1 MLSTLLFLGA
11 VGLQRPWDLRG
22 YSGDGLALLT
32 ERSQAYGYVHTERF
46 LAQVAQADG
55 DQTLTAAVTCWSA
68 QLWGV
73 DEQTLYYVDMHRKPV
88 YAEVRLPRGLIGRTG
103 KVLGCRGLALL
114 NDEAGHP
121 LLAITDRGDTHLT
134 QAFPRLMESYHQA
147 MAKQFI
153 QMVVLDREGMGAEFL
168 HSLAGVCEVT
178 TLLRSNQ
185 YQGEASFIDVGPFS
199 PLTVDEEG
207 NVIREVAAARFEL
220 KLPGETEKAISLTVA
235 LLRDWSRLTLSDEPV
250 EVTPA
255 SWEEPRWWEEGYVAT
270 PLPTPA
276 KAPKLIPIVSTA
288 ESVDVVDLVA
298 DYKRRW
304 PAQENIIRD
313 FLIPLGWETNHGYAK
328 TVVENSEVAK
338 RRQAWQT
345 HIDNVRRWRANALVK
360 SDQAGKLYRR
370 RWQKAKEH
378 GDELYRQLNQEQ
390 SELELADIPWYQ
402 VKRQIKEKQVIIDA
416 ELEQM
421 WTKAHKAYHNSNREW
436 EKARN
441 YVLKERQ
448 LLRQLADLDSQE
460 KRMYEL
466 DNRKDQIMTILRVAL
481 TNLIMWTRDQFF
493 SQAYAK
499 ATWKRLA
506 PFFRLP
512 GLVIDE
518 ADRCLVY
525 LRPFND
531 SQLNRDLDALCH
543 RVNATQPC
551 LPDGRYLQFVRHK
564 FAPQITDMPP

>member
-55 DQTLTAAVTCWSA
+55 DQTLTAAVARWSA
-68 QLWGV
+68 QLWGT

-103 KVLGCRGLALL
+103 KVLGCRALALL

-121 LLAITDRGDTHLT
+121 LMAITDRGDTHLT
-134 QAFPRLMESYHQA
+134 HAFPRLMEGYHQA
-147 MAKQFI
+147 IAEQSI

-207 NVIREVAAARFEL
+207 NVTREVAAARFEL
-220 KLPGETEKAISLTVA
+220 KLPGESEKTISLAVA
-235 LLRDWSRLTLSDEPV
+235 LLRDWSRLTLDEPV
-250 EVTPA
+250 EGTPA
-255 SWEEPRWWEEGYVAT
+255 SWEEPRWREEAYVAA
-270 PLPTPA
+270 PIQASA
-276 KAPKLIPIVSTA
+276 KTAKLIPIVSTA
-288 ESVDVVDLVA
+288 ESVEVVDLVA

-328 TVVENSEVAK
+328 TAVENSEVAR

-345 HIDNVRRWRANALVK
+345 QLDHVRRWHANALLK
-360 SDQAGKLYRR
+360 SDRAGKLYRR
-370 RWQKAKEH
+370 RWQKAKVR

-390 SELELADIPWYQ
+390 SELESADIPWYQ
-402 VKRQIKEKQVIIDA
+402 VTRHIKEKQAIIDA

-421 WTKAHKAYHNSNREW
+421 WTMAHKAYHNSNREW
-436 EKARN
+436 VKACN
-441 YVLKERQ
+441 YSRKERQ
-448 LLRQLADLDSQE
+448 LLQQLADLNSQE
-460 KRMYEL
+460 KQMYEL

-493 SQAYAK
+493 SQTYAR

-512 GLVIDE
+512 GIVIDE
-518 ADRCLVY
+518 ADKCLVY
-525 LRPFND
+525 LRSFND
-531 SQLNRDLDALCH
+531 NQLNRDLDAMCD
-543 RVNATQPC
+543 RVNAAQPC
-551 LPDGRYLQFVRHK
+551 LPDGRYLQFVRHQ
-564 FAPQITDMPP
+564 FASPITDMPP